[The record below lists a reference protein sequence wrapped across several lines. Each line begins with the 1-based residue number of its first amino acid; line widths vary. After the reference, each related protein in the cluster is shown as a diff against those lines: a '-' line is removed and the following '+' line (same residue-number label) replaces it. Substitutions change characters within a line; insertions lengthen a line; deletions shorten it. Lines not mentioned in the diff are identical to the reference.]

1 MKILQNQEL
10 QKLPTHRLLALY
22 RKTFR
27 HMKSLYADV
36 TDYGT
41 APEFLEDTNDD
52 RVKLCV
58 ELNVYC
64 DDMKTL
70 LDDREHVLRGR

>member
-1 MKILQNQEL
+1 MKILQKQEL

-41 APEFLEDTNDD
+41 APEFLDDTEDP
-52 RVKLCV
+52 RVTLCV
-58 ELNVYC
+58 ELDTYC

-70 LDDREHVLRGR
+70 LDNREHVSRRR

>member
-1 MKILQNQEL
+1 MKILRKQEF

-41 APEFLEDTNDD
+41 APEFLEDANDD

-58 ELNVYC
+58 ELDVYC
-64 DDMKTL
+64 DEMKSL
-70 LDDREHVLRGR
+70 LDEREHILKRR

>member
-36 TDYGT
+36 TDYGM

-52 RVKLCV
+52 RVKLFV
-58 ELNVYC
+58 ELDVYC

-70 LDDREHVLRGR
+70 LDDREHVLR